1 MKNKHSSVDGFVP
14 RQPGDQLGGLHSSG
28 ERKVFTDMPE
38 GRLLHTGDSNI
49 ERAIG
54 EEQIGRNLGR
64 SDIDESLRDIDN
76 TGEPVKKLSRRQRRK
91 MANQLKRPRSL
102 TRRIIRWFIFVLI
115 IAVLAGGGYFA
126 YKFINAGGSI
136 FQGNIFDV
144 FSNQPLKQ
152 DINGRSN
159 FLILGTSED
168 DPGHDGANLTDSILV
183 LSVDQKN
190 KNAYMFSVPRDMEVH
205 YGIACVPGYSGKI
218 NAFFSCANTDITKE
232 AEQDRLTKTQKLIGD
247 IFGVDIQYGIHV
259 NYTVMRDVINAIG
272 GNITVTIESRDP
284 NGQMDSNF
292 DWKCGGNYYERLKN
306 CPPNGHFIDYPNGP
320 VTLDAEHALY
330 LAQARGD
337 DCPGCQSRGLGM
349 SNFDREKNQQ
359 KILVAIRDKA
369 MNAGTLTNLGSV
381 SKLIDALGSNLR
393 TNIQTGE
400 IRTLMQVASE
410 VKAGDIHT
418 ISLIDG
424 DKPVMNGDGNP
435 SAGKYDFTVIQEL
448 IKKSLSNDPVVQ
460 EAAPI
465 VVLNGT
471 GVAGFAQTKA
481 DALTAAGYTVS
492 LVGNAPEG
500 DFAPV
505 EIYQIG
511 TGNTGTSAKLAE
523 LYGVTIKT
531 TTPPLLV
538 NGNVRFVIIFG
549 ATAS

>member
-1 MKNKHSSVDGFVP
+1 MKNKHSSIDGFVP
-14 RQPGDQLGGLHSSG
+14 RRSGEQLGGLHNDNK
-28 ERKVFTDMPE
+28 RQAFTDMPE
-38 GRLLHTGDSNI
+38 VRLLHTDGGGL

-54 EEQIGRNLGR
+54 EEQSGRGLGR
-64 SDIDESLRDIDN
+64 SDIDESLNDIDS
-76 TGEPVKKLSRRQRRK
+76 TGEPAKKLSRRQRRK

-102 TRRIIRWFIFVLI
+102 ASKIFRWFILIFI
-115 IAVLAGGGYFA
+115 IAILAAGGYFA
-126 YKFINAGGSI
+126 YKFVSAGSSI
-136 FQGNIFDV
+136 FQGNIFDL

-152 DINGRSN
+152 DVNGRSN

-168 DPGHDGANLTDSILV
+168 DPGHEGANLTDSILV
-183 LSVDQKN
+183 LSVDQIN

-218 NAFFSCANTDITKE
+218 NAFFSCANTDTTKE
-232 AEQDRLTKTQKLIGD
+232 AEQDRLTKTQKLVGD
-247 IFGVDIQYGIHV
+247 VFGVDIQYGIHV
-259 NYTVMRDVINAIG
+259 NYTVMRDVVNAIG
-272 GNITVTIESRDP
+272 GNITVTIESRNP

-292 DWKCGGNYYERLKN
+292 DWKCGGNYYNRIKN

-320 VTLDAEHALY
+320 VTIDAEHALY

-337 DCPGCQSRGLGM
+337 IAPTYGFEQ

-369 MNAGTLTNLGSV
+369 MAVGTLTNLGSV

-410 VKAGDIHT
+410 VKAGDIYT
-418 ISLIDG
+418 VSLIDG
-424 DKPVMNGDGNP
+424 DKPVMNVEGNP
-435 SAGKYDFTVIQEL
+435 SAGKFDYAAIREL
-448 IKKSLSNDPVVQ
+448 IAKSLSSDPIVK
-460 EAAPI
+460 ESAPI

-471 GVAGFAQTKA
+471 GQSGYAQTKA
-481 DALTAAGYTVS
+481 DILTAAGYTVS
-492 LVGNAPEG
+492 LVSNAPDG
-500 DFAPV
+500 DFAKV

-511 TGNTGTSAKLAE
+511 TGNTGTAAKLAE

-531 TTPPLLV
+531 TNPPILV
-538 NGNVRFVIIFG
+538 NGDVRFVIIFG
-549 ATAS
+549 EATS